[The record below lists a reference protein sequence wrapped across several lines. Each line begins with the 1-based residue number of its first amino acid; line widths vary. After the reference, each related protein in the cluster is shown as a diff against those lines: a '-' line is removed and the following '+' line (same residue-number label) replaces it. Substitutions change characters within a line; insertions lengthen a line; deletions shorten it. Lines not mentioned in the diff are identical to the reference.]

1 MLVSF
6 SIYPAWQIIL
16 GTISISFA
24 SIGHIAWSIDMDIKN
39 PTINLQ
45 GNEEASSTS
54 KSTPKS
60 LLIGLVIG
68 FLMGLLV
75 IMYSGGGNPLTAY
88 LLLIVASIIFALYRV
103 WTLILRINLCYE
115 KIEM

>member
-1 MLVSF
+1 
-6 SIYPAWQIIL
+6 
-16 GTISISFA
+16 
-24 SIGHIAWSIDMDIKN
+24 MDIKN

-45 GNEEASSTS
+45 GNESSSNTS

-75 IMYSGGGNPLTAY
+75 IMYSGGGHPLTAY
-88 LLLIVASIIFALYRV
+88 LMLIAASIIFAVYRLWMLV
-103 WTLILRINLCYE
+103 LRINLCYE

>member
-1 MLVSF
+1 
-6 SIYPAWQIIL
+6 
-16 GTISISFA
+16 
-24 SIGHIAWSIDMDIKN
+24 MDIKN

-45 GNEEASSTS
+45 GNESESNAS

-60 LLIGLVIG
+60 IVLGLIIG

-88 LLLIVASIIFALYRV
+88 LILIVASVIFAIYRL
-103 WTLILRINLCYE
+103 WMLILRINLCYE